1 VRYHIVTLGCAKNV
15 ADSERIARVLGDGS
29 HLEVTAPAGADVII
43 VNTCGF
49 IDASKEESV
58 NTILELAA
66 AKTRG
71 QQLVVAGCLTAL
83 HGEELRAEV
92 PEIDAVFGAEDWTGI
107 GAFAQ
112 TVTPVILDAQ
122 RYDIPETT
130 VQRRPSAYLKISDG
144 CNAPC
149 TFCIIP
155 KMKGK
160 LHSTPAAEV
169 VAEAR
174 RLAAEGV
181 REIVLVAQDSTD
193 YGRDLGLR
201 DGLPDLLE
209 QISDAVPEVPWLRL
223 MYAYPGHVT
232 RRLAETMA
240 RLPNVAHYIDIP
252 LQHASESVLRR
263 MRRPSNTVMVR
274 DMLAMLRE
282 VMPDIAIRTTFIVGY
297 PGETE
302 EEFSELLAFVRE
314 QAFDHVG
321 CFTFSPQ
328 SESPAAHE
336 PDPVPER
343 IKKKRQRALSPTPP
357 AAATAS
363 PPASSSAAAT
373 AMPRRSTAWC
383 CWRAPTPPAT
393 SSAPAS
399 RRRWRMTSSPRRW
412 RRYSRSPLSEGRRT
426 VTYIVVYEQTPDNY
440 AAYVPDLPG
449 CVAPADTREEVE
461 RLIQEATALHIE
473 LLREHGEPVPEPGMW
488 TGLVEAR

>member
-29 HLEVTAPAGADVII
+29 HVEVTAAAGADVII

-107 GAFAQ
+107 GAYAQ
-112 TVTPVILDAQ
+112 TVTPIILDAQ

-130 VQRRPSAYLKISDG
+130 VQRRPGAYLKISDG

-160 LHSTPAAEV
+160 LHSTPAGEI

-174 RLAAEGV
+174 RLAAQGV

-201 DGLPDLLE
+201 DGLPDLLD
-209 QISDAVPEVPWLRL
+209 QIAGAVPEVPWLRL

-302 EEFSELLAFVRE
+302 AEFNELLAFVRE

-328 SESPAAHE
+328 SESPAAQE

-343 IKKKRQRALSPTPP
+343 IKKKRQRALMEVAQQVSMIRNRAMAGREIDVLVESDAAGRRDGLAAGIVIGRSYRDAPEVDGLVLLEGAHAPGDFVRARVTKTLAYDLVATPVEAP
-357 AAATAS
+357 LAS
-363 PPASSSAAAT
+363 A
-373 AMPRRSTAWC
+373 
-383 CWRAPTPPAT
+383 
-393 SSAPAS
+393 
-399 RRRWRMTSSPRRW
+399 
-412 RRYSRSPLSEGRRT
+412 LSES
-426 VTYIVVYEQTPDNY
+426 
-440 AAYVPDLPG
+440 
-449 CVAPADTREEVE
+449 TR
-461 RLIQEATALHIE
+461 
-473 LLREHGEPVPEPGMW
+473 G
-488 TGLVEAR
+488 

>member
-1 VRYHIVTLGCAKNV
+1 MTIVRYHIVTLGCAKNV
-15 ADSERIARVLGDGS
+15 ADSERIARVLGEGD
-29 HLEVTAPAGADVII
+29 HLEVEAPAAADVVI

-58 NTILELAA
+58 DTILKLAA
-66 AKTRG
+66 EKRRG

-83 HGEELRAEV
+83 HGAELRAEI
-92 PEIDAVFGAEDWTGI
+92 PEIDAVFGAEDWSGI
-107 GAFAQ
+107 GRYAQ
-112 TVTPVILDAQ
+112 TIVPVVLDAQ
-122 RYDIPETT
+122 RYDVPETT
-130 VQRRPSAYLKISDG
+130 APAALRRPSAYLKISDG

-160 LHSTPAAEV
+160 LHSSPADEI

-174 RLAAEGV
+174 RLAAQDV

-201 DGLPDLLE
+201 DGLPELLE
-209 QISDAVPEVPWLRL
+209 RVAEAVPGVPWLRI

-232 RRLAETMA
+232 RQLAETMA

-252 LQHASESVLRR
+252 LQHGAESLLRR

-274 DMLAMLRE
+274 EMLTMLRE

-302 EEFSELLAFVRE
+302 DEFNELLGFVRE
-314 QAFDHVG
+314 MAFDHVG

-336 PDPVPER
+336 AEPVPER
-343 IKKKRQRALSPTPP
+343 VKKRRQRALMEVAQQVSLIRNRAIVGREIDVLVESASTGRRADV
-357 AAATAS
+357 AAGFVVGRSYRDAPEVDGLVLLEGPHAPGDFVRARVTQALAYDLVAS
-363 PPASSSAAAT
+363 PVA
-373 AMPRRSTAWC
+373 
-383 CWRAPTPPAT
+383 
-393 SSAPAS
+393 
-399 RRRWRMTSSPRRW
+399 
-412 RRYSRSPLSEGRRT
+412 
-426 VTYIVVYEQTPDNY
+426 
-440 AAYVPDLPG
+440 VPVG
-449 CVAPADTREEVE
+449 
-461 RLIQEATALHIE
+461 
-473 LLREHGEPVPEPGMW
+473 
-488 TGLVEAR
+488 